1 MPRSDL
7 GRSKSGKSGA
17 EESISEESEVVFVP
31 RKDKGKAK
39 ALDQDA
45 VDGFS
50 FENENPNPNSLQAL
64 VREEEV
70 HTDHSAFTSP
80 DASPAVGATVP
91 LPISTKPTPVLPTTN
106 SNGNVT
112 TVPSP
117 TSLPKLQTALPVP
130 ASAPASAISPSVS
143 IRRLPPEPNAPSK
156 VSTPIQPSPMRALP
170 NPNGPSTAQ
179 VYERALSPAISSFSH
194 TSSSQPYPLAHD
206 DAPSPPSRMPS
217 LLSQYQHS
225 HSHSQSQSLSH
236 SHSRASSTTGSR
248 RMLPSPPPM
257 PSTTPFSTSSHGSS
271 YGNGGGHSTSLSQSF
286 SAFSPS
292 PLSNG
297 AVGGGNGFVRTDL
310 ARDDYDP
317 RMRDNL
323 MSSPVYP
330 RPVQGRGVAPEVQ
343 DY

>member
-1 MPRSDL
+1 MEIDPPSTPSTRSRSSVLSLISTFLCHPRLRKSRSHADVLNHEGASD
-7 GRSKSGKSGA
+7 GRKSKLSSEKSPRPSAGLARPVSALLSSNYTTSHPTPQTHYHTAHDPNADVFPTSHPQGRFSPLPPTPFSGFPKAPSSSSLNNVNTSNSGKSGA

-106 SNGNVT
+106 SNGNIT

-170 NPNGPSTAQ
+170 NPNGPST
-179 VYERALSPAISSFSH
+179 
-194 TSSSQPYPLAHD
+194 
-206 DAPSPPSRMPS
+206 
-217 LLSQYQHS
+217 LLST
-225 HSHSQSQSLSH
+225 LSTR
-236 SHSRASSTTGSR
+236 S
-248 RMLPSPPPM
+248 
-257 PSTTPFSTSSHGSS
+257 
-271 YGNGGGHSTSLSQSF
+271 
-286 SAFSPS
+286 
-292 PLSNG
+292 
-297 AVGGGNGFVRTDL
+297 
-310 ARDDYDP
+310 
-317 RMRDNL
+317 
-323 MSSPVYP
+323 
-330 RPVQGRGVAPEVQ
+330 
-343 DY
+343 